1 MKLTLNYVGND
12 SHNRPVYENSSG
24 KLFVDTDTRKHR
36 QPSICT
42 KLNNSF
48 DGEPDTPIEYL
59 KAYEN
64 AEIEFLP
71 NRITW

>member
-1 MKLTLNYVGND
+1 MRTAT
-12 SHNRPVYENSSG
+12 ENFLLIQTHE
-24 KLFVDTDTRKHR
+24 KNR

-59 KAYEN
+59 KAYED